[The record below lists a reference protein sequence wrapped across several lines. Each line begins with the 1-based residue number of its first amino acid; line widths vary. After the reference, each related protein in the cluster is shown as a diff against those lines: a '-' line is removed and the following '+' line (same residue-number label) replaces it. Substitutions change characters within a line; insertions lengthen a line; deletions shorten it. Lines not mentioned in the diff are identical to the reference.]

1 MTGRTEIRVRE
12 IHRRTRRYRRRY
24 ENRALYSLTAFSLF
38 LFSGIGF
45 LLRKVQSGGLPTV
58 ADSYGSVLLRGG
70 TSAYV
75 VVGIAA
81 FAVGTPPDCTF
92 RKRIPIPA
100 KRSRLHTLKVES
112 TRLSYRFL
120 YCLVRRRISRIRRS
134 VLPVIVNAS
143 FRFLFPGS
151 INDPLL
157 PKRHEIQN
165 PST

>member
-58 ADSYGSVLLRGG
+58 ADSYGSVLLQGG
-70 TSAYV
+70 AGAYI

-81 FAVGTPPDCTF
+81 FTVGVAMTVICIRCK
-92 RKRIPIPA
+92 RKHTIRIEA
-100 KRSRLHTLKVES
+100 AEDKEEES
-112 TRLSYRFL
+112 T
-120 YCLVRRRISRIRRS
+120 
-134 VLPVIVNAS
+134 
-143 FRFLFPGS
+143 
-151 INDPLL
+151 
-157 PKRHEIQN
+157 
-165 PST
+165 

>member
-38 LFSGIGF
+38 LFSGIGI

-81 FAVGTPPDCTF
+81 FAVGVTVTMICIRCKKKKTIRMEDAED
-92 RKRIPIPA
+92 KE
-100 KRSRLHTLKVES
+100 ES
-112 TRLSYRFL
+112 T
-120 YCLVRRRISRIRRS
+120 
-134 VLPVIVNAS
+134 
-143 FRFLFPGS
+143 
-151 INDPLL
+151 
-157 PKRHEIQN
+157 
-165 PST
+165 

>member
-58 ADSYGSVLLRGG
+58 ADSYGSVLLQGG
-70 TSAYV
+70 AGAYI

-81 FAVGTPPDCTF
+81 FTAGVAMTALRRNALFPLLSIRVGRGEWAGGRRYSRHKGPVRTPPG
-92 RKRIPIPA
+92 A
-100 KRSRLHTLKVES
+100 
-112 TRLSYRFL
+112 
-120 YCLVRRRISRIRRS
+120 
-134 VLPVIVNAS
+134 
-143 FRFLFPGS
+143 
-151 INDPLL
+151 
-157 PKRHEIQN
+157 
-165 PST
+165 